1 MKFYEF
7 EKHLVVLEHFVA
19 MAPLFASDN
28 FMKKLSD
35 EQREQ
40 VLRAATDAGIEMRQ
54 QVSNETAEVR
64 KWLVEEGGMAMTTPD
79 KADFVEAGKKVQN
92 EFAEKRGAQ
101 FQELVAKIQAAA
113 N

>member
-7 EKHLVVLEHFVA
+7 EPHLVILEHFVS

-40 VLRAATDAGIEMRQ
+40 ILRAATDAGIEMRN
-54 QVSNETAEVR
+54 QVATETEDVR
-64 KWLVEEGGMAMTTPD
+64 NWLVNEGGMKMTRPD
-79 KADFVEAGKKVQN
+79 LTDFVEAAKGVQN
-92 EFAEKRGAQ
+92 EFAEKRGAD
-101 FQELVAKIQAAA
+101 FVELVGKIQAAA
-113 N
+113 E